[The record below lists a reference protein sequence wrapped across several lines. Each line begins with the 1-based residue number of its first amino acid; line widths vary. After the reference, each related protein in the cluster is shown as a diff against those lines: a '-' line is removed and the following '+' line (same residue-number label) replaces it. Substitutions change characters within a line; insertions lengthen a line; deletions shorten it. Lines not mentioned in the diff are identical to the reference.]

1 MASNKPEPMQV
12 DAKRGSGLPRAMTG
26 KLALDDQLQ
35 TIEAQIAGKAD
46 LANKTMEK
54 LAARER
60 ALLNLAKSTLKR
72 GSRGSDK
79 TVPAKLPHG
88 LTLKQEQ
95 FCQNIIAGMTHAQ
108 AYRDAY
114 DCHNLKPA
122 VVYQRAY
129 AVKLSPRVKRRLE
142 ELWAIREARLSHT
155 PAELRLFVQERL
167 MVEALNPDNSGSV
180 RVRAV
185 ELIGK
190 MGKVALFE
198 ADKEE
203 SQENQSVDAIL
214 KRIKPLLDTG
224 NALAKQ
230 VSKSESP
237 IKSRQGLQ
245 TIGNSLDA

>member
-1 MASNKPEPMQV
+1 MASDQANQMHVNQ
-12 DAKRGSGLPRAMTG
+12 KRGSGLPRAMTG
-26 KLALDDQLQ
+26 TLALNGQVE
-35 TIEAQIAGKAD
+35 TIEAEIASKAD
-46 LANKTMEK
+46 LANKHWK
-54 LAARER
+54 SLAARE
-60 ALLNLAKSTLKR
+60 ASLLQLTKTTNR
-72 GSRGSDK
+72 GGSRGSDK
-79 TVPAKLPHG
+79 SVPGKLPHG
-88 LTLKQEQ
+88 LTIRQEQ
-95 FCQNIIAGMTHAQ
+95 FCQNIMAGMTHAQ

-114 DCHNLKPA
+114 DCHNIKPA

-167 MVEALNPDNSGSV
+167 MIEALNPDNSGSV

-230 VSKSESP
+230 VNKGESP
-237 IKSRQGLQ
+237 IKSMA
-245 TIGNSLDA
+245 SK

>member
-60 ALLNLAKSTLKR
+60 ALLNLAKGTSR

-79 TVPAKLPHG
+79 TVPSRLPHG

-167 MVEALNPDNSGSV
+167 MVEALNPENSGSV

-237 IKSRQGLQ
+237 MKSRHGLQ
-245 TIGNSLDA
+245 TIGNSLDP

>member
-1 MASNKPEPMQV
+1 MASDQANQMHVTQ
-12 DAKRGSGLPRAMTG
+12 KRGSGLPRAMTG
-26 KLALDDQLQ
+26 TLALNGQVE
-35 TIEAQIAGKAD
+35 TVEAEIAGKAD
-46 LANKTMEK
+46 LANKHFK
-54 LAARER
+54 SLAARE
-60 ALLNLAKSTLKR
+60 ASLLQLAKTTNKG

-79 TVPAKLPHG
+79 SVPGKLPHG
-88 LTLKQEQ
+88 LTIRQEQ
-95 FCQNIIAGMTHAQ
+95 FCQNIMAGMTHAQ

-114 DCHNLKPA
+114 DCHNIKPA

-129 AVKLSPRVKRRLE
+129 AVKLSPRVRRRLE

-167 MVEALNPDNSGSV
+167 MIEALNPDNSGSV

-230 VSKSESP
+230 VSKGESP
-237 IKSRQGLQ
+237 MKSMP
-245 TIGNSLDA
+245 SK

>member
-1 MASNKPEPMQV
+1 MASNKPETMQV
-12 DAKRGSGLPRAMTG
+12 EAKRGSGLPRAMTG
-26 KLALDDQLQ
+26 RLALDDQLQ

-60 ALLNLAKSTLKR
+60 ALLNLAKGTSR

-167 MVEALNPDNSGSV
+167 MVEALNPENSGSV

-198 ADKEE
+198 TDQEE
-203 SQENQSVDAIL
+203 SKENQSVDAIL

-230 VSKSESP
+230 VRNGETP
-237 IKSRQGLQ
+237 MKSRQVLQ
-245 TIGNSLDA
+245 TIGNSLDS

>member
-12 DAKRGSGLPRAMTG
+12 EAKRGSGLPRAMTG
-26 KLALDDQLQ
+26 KLALDEKLE
-35 TIEAQIAGKAD
+35 TIEATIAGKAD

-60 ALLNLAKSTLKR
+60 ALLNLAKSTSR

-79 TVPAKLPHG
+79 SVPSRLPHG

-167 MVEALNPDNSGSV
+167 MIEATSAENSGSV
-180 RVRAV
+180 RVRAA
-185 ELIGK
+185 ELLGR

-230 VSKSESP
+230 VGKGESP
-237 IKSRQGLQ
+237 MKSRQALQ
-245 TIGNSLDA
+245 TIGNSLDD